1 MISERTLYN
10 LLKAPASRSMEA
22 AMELTL
28 FD

>member
-10 LLKAPASRSMEA
+10 LLKAPASRSMESVV
-22 AMELTL
+22 ELTL